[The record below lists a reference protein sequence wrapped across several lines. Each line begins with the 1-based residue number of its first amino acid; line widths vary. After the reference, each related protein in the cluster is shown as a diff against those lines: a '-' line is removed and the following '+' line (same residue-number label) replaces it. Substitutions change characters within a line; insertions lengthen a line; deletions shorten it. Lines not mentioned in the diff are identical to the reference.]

1 MYVARSGRAGERRG
15 SFDRVSHSFYDVKL
29 VSPERGG
36 EAGSLRADEIKRDD
50 SAIHASFDGDGD
62 DATDALGFGQK
73 IFRLKRTL
81 ADAELRNAFSD
92 FN

>member
-1 MYVARSGRAGERRG
+1 M
-15 SFDRVSHSFYDVKL
+15 SHSFYDVKL
-29 VSPERGG
+29 VSPKRGG
-36 EAGSLRADEIKRDD
+36 GAVGSLRADEIKRDD

>member
-1 MYVARSGRAGERRG
+1 M
-15 SFDRVSHSFYDVKL
+15 SHSFYDVKL
-29 VSPERGG
+29 VSPKRGG
-36 EAGSLRADEIKRDD
+36 GGEVGSLRADEIKRDD
-50 SAIHASFDGDGD
+50 SAIHASPGGGGGGD